1 MAQKETYIAIVSES
15 LSKPDDTRYIII
27 DRQTREVMDTCGGH
41 GYKSAAAAHKSF
53 AFKQRRRQRSQMAT
67 QMKQQYRSSAGAST
81 NAQKGATAASSV
93 TRVNSWSGYAPRRP
107 QRRPQS
113 VTQENTPPPP
123 DLFGFRPEDR

>member
-15 LSKPDDTRYIII
+15 LSKPDDIRYIII

-53 AFKQRRRQRSQMAT
+53 AFKLRRRERSQKAT
-67 QMKQQYRSSAGAST
+67 QMKRQYRASAGAST
-81 NAQKGATAASSV
+81 NTQKGATATSSV
-93 TRVNSWSGYAPRRP
+93 TRVNSWSGYAP
-107 QRRPQS
+107 RRPQS